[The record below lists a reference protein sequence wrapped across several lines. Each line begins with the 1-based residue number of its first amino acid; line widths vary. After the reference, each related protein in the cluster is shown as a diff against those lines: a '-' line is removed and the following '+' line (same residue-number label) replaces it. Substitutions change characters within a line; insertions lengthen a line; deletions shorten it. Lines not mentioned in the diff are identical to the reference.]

1 MNIDDLTAEDIESL
15 KRSVNGCCDWCGA
28 YVHCPM
34 CEDPA
39 VYKRMNSGE
48 IDDPMD
54 EAQGGHIHWC
64 SPEHLVFWT
73 DAHYWT
79 EHEGHDEEDRIFYA
93 PRCECHARREAL
105 LRDAR
110 ATWEEDATEE
120 QKKLADEILHKK
132 VVWCGQCEEWVLPGE
147 LRPNAW
153 DQGPPMCID
162 CMAENEIEDPEMKEE
177 SE

>member
-1 MNIDDLTAEDIESL
+1 MNLDKLTAKDLGYL
-15 KRSVNGCCDWCGA
+15 KTGINACCDWCGA

-54 EAQGGHIHWC
+54 QVQGGHIHWC

-79 EHEGHDEEDRIFYA
+79 EHEAHDEEDRILFM
-93 PRCECHARREAL
+93 PGCECHARREAL
-105 LRDAR
+105 LRDVEAGMR
-110 ATWEEDATEE
+110 DDATEE
-120 QKKLADEILHKK
+120 EKRLAAEILGRKIK
-132 VVWCGQCEEWVLPGE
+132 WCGQCDQWVLPE
-147 LRPNAW
+147 EMRPE
-153 DQGPPMCID
+153 MCID
-162 CMAENEIEDPEMKEE
+162 CLAENELEDPEMKEQDQ
-177 SE
+177 